1 MTVHW
6 ADVAAS
12 FFEPTPAPEP
22 KWDTPGELAQALD
35 PKTMQTKAMDVIDD
49 ALVWAWNT
57 PDARLMIA
65 MSPQMGKS
73 QRAVR
78 RFTEWVLT
86 QNPDTRVTICS
97 YNTDTAR
104 RWGRTIRDDI
114 NEHGDDLGLTIRND
128 VAAQSEWILEG
139 HEGGVFTAGVGSS
152 LTGRPSELM
161 IIDDPVK
168 GREDADSERYQER
181 NWDWWREVAMTR
193 LAPGAPVILI
203 QTRWSI
209 EDLAGKVLKPENGGD
224 EWRVVSIPAQADHR
238 PELGETDPLGREPGE
253 WMETTRGMTVEQW
266 ERRKR
271 DTGPR
276 SWAALY
282 QQKPTP
288 DEGGVFP
295 REWATYTE
303 PMWIT
308 RDNGTCWVP
317 GMDRDDQELL
327 ISGDLTFTDGKHS
340 DYVALQVW
348 LRVGHKAYLLDQIR
362 RRMNFNDTCA
372 AILALRAKWPQ
383 VVATL
388 IENAANGPAVINA
401 LRQQING
408 LIPVEP
414 LGSKHARA
422 SAVSPLAFSQDIV
435 LPAAA
440 LLPNV
445 EDLREELVNFPSK
458 HDDTVDALS
467 QAVNQ
472 LLLNRIDGNGDDLV
486 QPDEYDLLDEQG
498 YYLSP
503 F

>member
-1 MTVHW
+1 MPS
-6 ADVAAS
+6 D
-12 FFEPTPAPEP
+12 
-22 KWDTPGELAQALD
+22 LAVALD
-35 PKTMQTKAMDVIDD
+35 PKIMQSKVMDVIDEV
-49 ALVWAWNT
+49 LVWAWTT

-65 MSPQMGKS
+65 MSPQMVKS

-86 QNPDTRVTICS
+86 QNPKTRVTICS

-104 RWGRTIRDDI
+104 RWGRTIRDDS
-114 NEHGDDLGLTIRND
+114 NEHGDALDLTIRND

-139 HEGGVFTAGVGSS
+139 HQGGVFTAGVGCS
-152 LTGRPSELM
+152 LTGRLSELM

-168 GREDADSERYQER
+168 GREDADSERYQQR

-203 QTRWSI
+203 QTRWSVD
-209 EDLAGKVLKPENGGD
+209 DLAGKVLKKENGGE
-224 EWRVVSIPAQADHR
+224 EWRVVRIPAQADHR

-253 WMETTRGMTVEQW
+253 WMETTRGMTVAQW

-288 DEGGVFP
+288 DEGGIFP
-295 REWATYTE
+295 RDWASYNE
-303 PMWIT
+303 PLWVT
-308 RDNGTCWVP
+308 KDDGSCWVP
-317 GMDRDDQELL
+317 GMEREDHELI
-327 ISGDLTFTDGKHS
+327 ISCDLTFTDSKNS
-340 DYVALQVW
+340 DYVALQVS
-348 LRVGHKAYLLDQIR
+348 LRIGHQAYLLDQVR

-372 AILALRAKWPQ
+372 ALLELSAKWPQ
-383 VVATL
+383 AIAKLV
-388 IENAANGPAVINA
+388 ENKANGPAVINA
-401 LRQQING
+401 LQQQIGG

-414 LGSKHARA
+414 QGSKSARA
-422 SAVSPLAFSQDIV
+422 SAVSPLAFSKDII
-435 LPAAA
+435 LPTAEI
-440 LLPNV
+440 LPNV

-467 QAVNQ
+467 QAINY
-472 LLLNRIDGNGDDLV
+472 LLFHKLEDAPHVV
-486 QPDEYDLLDEQG
+486 QPDIYDDYDDRG
-498 YYLSP
+498 WAISP
-503 F
+503 Y

>member
-1 MTVHW
+1 MTVSMW
-6 ADVAAS
+6 ETVAQA
-12 FFEPTPAPEP
+12 FEKPKA
-22 KWDTPGELAQALD
+22 KWDTPGELAKALD
-35 PKTMQTKAMDVIDD
+35 PRTQQTKAMDVIDD

-78 RFTEWVLT
+78 RYATWALM
-86 QNPDTRVTICS
+86 QNPETRITICS
-97 YNTDTAR
+97 YNSDTAR

-114 NEHGDDLGLTIRND
+114 QEHGNQLDLKIRND
-128 VAAQSEWILEG
+128 VASQSEWILEG
-139 HEGGVFTAGVGSS
+139 HEGGVFTAGVGAS

-161 IIDDPVK
+161 IVDDPVK

-203 QTRWSI
+203 QTRWSVD
-209 EDLAGKVLKPENGGD
+209 DLAGKALKKENGGED
-224 EWRVVSIPAQADHR
+224 WRVVSIPAQADHR
-238 PELGETDPLGREPGE
+238 PELGEVDPLGREPGE
-253 WMETTRGMTVEQW
+253 WMETTRGMTEAQW

-288 DEGGVFP
+288 DEGGIFP
-295 REWATYTE
+295 REWATYSE
-303 PMWIT
+303 PMWIVK
-308 RDNGTCWVP
+308 DDGTHWIP
-317 GMDRDDQELL
+317 GADREDHELL
-327 ISGDLTFTDGKHS
+327 MSGDLTFSDSKNS

-362 RRMNFNDTCA
+362 KRMNFNDTCA
-372 AILALRAKWPQ
+372 AILGMRAKWPQ

-401 LRQQING
+401 LQKQIYG

-414 LGSKHARA
+414 LGSKSARA
-422 SAVSPLAFSQDIV
+422 SAVSPLAFSKDIV
-435 LPAAA
+435 LPTAE

-472 LLLNRIDGNGDDLV
+472 LLLHRIDGATDDIV
-486 QPDEYDLLDEQG
+486 QPDEYDQLETDG

-503 F
+503 Y

>member
-1 MTVHW
+1 MW
-6 ADVAAS
+6 EIAARA
-12 FFEPTPAPEP
+12 FEKPALQWE
-22 KWDTPGELAQALD
+22 TPGQLAKALD
-35 PKTMQTKAMDVIDD
+35 PKTVQTKAMDVIDE

-57 PDARLMIA
+57 PDARLMIS
-65 MSPQMGKS
+65 MPPQGGKS

-78 RFTEWVLT
+78 RYAEWVLT
-86 QNPDTRVTICS
+86 QNPDTRITVCS

-114 NEHGDDLGLTIRND
+114 NEHGDQLGLTIRHD
-128 VAAQSEWILEG
+128 VASQSEWILEN
-139 HEGGVFTAGVGSS
+139 HEGGVFTAGVGAS

-161 IIDDPVK
+161 IVDDPVK

-193 LAPGAPVILI
+193 LAPGAPAIII
-203 QTRWSI
+203 QTRWST
-209 EDLAGKVLKPENGGD
+209 EDLAGKVLKAENGGED
-224 EWRVVSIPAQADHR
+224 WRVVNIPAQANHR

-253 WMETTRGMTVEQW
+253 FMVTTRGMTVEQW

-282 QQKPTP
+282 QGSPTP
-288 DEGGVFP
+288 DEGGIFP
-295 REWATYTE
+295 REWATYDE
-303 PMWIT
+303 PMWIVKN
-308 RDNGTCWVP
+308 DGTHWIP
-317 GMDRDDQELL
+317 GMDRDDHEMLM
-327 ISGDLTFTDGKHS
+327 SGDLTFSDSKNS

-348 LRVGHKAYLLDQIR
+348 LRVGHKAYLLDQVR
-362 RRMNFNDTCA
+362 RRMNFNDTCE
-372 AILALRAKWPQ
+372 AILAMRAKWPQ

-401 LRQQING
+401 LQQQIYG

-414 LGSKHARA
+414 LGSKAARA
-422 SAVSPLAFSQDIV
+422 SAVSPLAFSKDIV
-435 LPAAA
+435 LPTAR

-445 EDLREELVNFPSK
+445 EDLREELENFPSK

-472 LLLNRIDGNGDDLV
+472 LLLHRIDGHGDGLE
-486 QPDEYDLLDEQG
+486 QPEEYDLLEERG
-498 YYLSP
+498 WHLSP
-503 F
+503 Y

>member
-1 MTVHW
+1 MNSAFDW
-6 ADVAAS
+6 AEFAARQ
-12 FFEPTPAPEP
+12 FDPPRVKFT
-22 KWDTPGELAQALD
+22 TPGDLAVALD
-35 PKTMQTKAMDVIDD
+35 PKTMQTKAMDVIDE

-86 QNPDTRVTICS
+86 QNPETRVTICS

-114 NEHGDDLGLTIRND
+114 NEHGDALDLTIRND

-139 HEGGVFTAGVGSS
+139 HQGGVFTAGVGSS

-168 GREDADSERYQER
+168 GREDADSERYQQR

-203 QTRWSI
+203 QTRWSVD
-209 EDLAGKVLKPENGGD
+209 DLAGKVLKKENGGE

-253 WMETTRGMTVEQW
+253 WMETTRGMTVAQW

-288 DEGGVFP
+288 DEGGIFP
-295 REWATYTE
+295 RDWATYNE
-303 PMWIT
+303 PLWVT
-308 RDNGTCWVP
+308 KDDGSCWVP
-317 GMDRDDQELL
+317 GMEREDHELI
-327 ISGDLTFTDGKHS
+327 ISGDLTFTDSKNS

-348 LRVGHKAYLLDQIR
+348 LRIGHQAYLLDQVR

-372 AILALRAKWPQ
+372 ALLALSAKWPQ
-383 VVATL
+383 AIAKLV
-388 IENAANGPAVINA
+388 ENKANGPAVINA
-401 LRQQING
+401 LQQQIGG

-414 LGSKHARA
+414 QGSKSARA
-422 SAVSPLAFSQDIV
+422 SAVSPLAFSKDII
-435 LPAAA
+435 LPTAEI
-440 LLPNV
+440 LPNV

-467 QAVNQ
+467 QAINY
-472 LLLNRIDGNGDDLV
+472 LLLHKLEDAPHVV
-486 QPDEYDLLDEQG
+486 QPDIYDDYDDCG
-498 YYLSP
+498 WAISP
-503 F
+503 Y

>member
-1 MTVHW
+1 MDAFEFAARHFDPPKVKW
-6 ADVAAS
+6 A
-12 FFEPTPAPEP
+12 
-22 KWDTPGELAQALD
+22 TPGDLAKALD
-35 PKTMQTKAMDVIDD
+35 PRTMQTKAMDVIDE

-65 MSPQMGKS
+65 MPPQGGKS

-78 RFTEWVLT
+78 RYVEWVLT
-86 QNPDTRVTICS
+86 QNSNTRITVCS

-114 NEHGDDLGLTIRND
+114 NEHGDKLGLAIRDD

-203 QTRWSI
+203 QTRWSVD
-209 EDLAGKVLKPENGGD
+209 DLAGKVLKKENGGD

-238 PELGETDPLGREPGE
+238 PDLGETDPLGREPGE

-303 PMWIT
+303 PLWIT
-308 RDNGTCWVP
+308 RDDGSCWVP
-317 GMDRDDQELL
+317 GIERDDHEL
-327 ISGDLTFTDGKHS
+327 IQSWDLTFKDKDTS
-340 DYVALQVW
+340 DYVVGQVW
-348 LRVGHKAYLLDQIR
+348 LRVGHQAWLLDQVR

-372 AILALRAKWPQ
+372 ALLALSAKWPQ
-383 VVATL
+383 AVAKL
-388 IENAANGPAVINA
+388 VEDKANGPAVINA
-401 LRQQING
+401 LQQQING
-408 LIPVEP
+408 LIPIEP
-414 LGSKHARA
+414 QGSKKARA
-422 SAVSPLAFSQDIV
+422 SAVSPLAFSKDVI
-435 LPAAA
+435 LPTAEI
-440 LLPNV
+440 LPNV

-467 QAVNQ
+467 QAINY
-472 LLLNRIDGNGDDLV
+472 LLLHRLEDTDQYVEPDVYDDRDDRGWSV
-486 QPDEYDLLDEQG
+486 
-498 YYLSP
+498 SP
-503 F
+503 Y